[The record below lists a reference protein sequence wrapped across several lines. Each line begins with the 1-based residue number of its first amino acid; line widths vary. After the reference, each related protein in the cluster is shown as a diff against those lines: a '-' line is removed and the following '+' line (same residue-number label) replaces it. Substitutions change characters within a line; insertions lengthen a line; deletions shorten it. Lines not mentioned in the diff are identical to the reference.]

1 MNLNDLRAHIDIES
15 FSKIDLKK
23 SGVFRYA
30 EDSSTE
36 VLCLSYAFGKDKPKL
51 WHPGLGPLPDELVTF
66 VRNGGQCAAHNAGFE
81 LTMLNGPAGQK
92 IGFPKTKPQQWVDTA
107 AKAAAHALPRDLGGC
122 AKALRLISKDDA
134 GKAVMLKL
142 SRPRKPTKAD
152 PSPRYTPQAYPEL
165 FETLYNYC
173 ANDVAV
179 EQAIDHRLPD
189 LVPEEQ
195 SGWVLDYVIN
205 SRGLEIDQEAVA
217 LVRKMAADYKE
228 ILERECQEITGGFKS
243 SQRDR
248 IMEWC
253 EAQGYKLTGYTA
265 EAIRDMLKADKD
277 TMPPQVKRILEIRKD
292 CSRTS
297 IKKYD
302 ALANAVGLDGRLRG
316 MFLFHGAGT
325 GRWAG
330 RIVQLHNLP
339 RGNVKDT
346 IEAVEQILFGDMKWL
361 QVLYPNLMDLF
372 SSTIRS
378 IIRAKDG
385 HELLVCDFSSIEARV
400 LGWVA
405 NDPLYQKAFRE
416 GLDLY
421 IVMASVL
428 YNEKYEDIA
437 EGVEAGVKKYKDMR
451 QFGKMCILGLGYQ
464 MGKSK
469 FKDTC
474 EKMGVFVS
482 DELIEKGVNSYR
494 STYKRIKLLW
504 NELNEAAI
512 QAVKNPGAVFIAGR
526 CKVSVRGEFLYIKLP
541 SGRKLAYNKPRI
553 MGQPAPWD
561 PEQLLDQVTFM
572 GENSTTKK
580 WERQS
585 TYGGKLVENI
595 VQAIARDL
603 LLFSMKQLELERHT
617 VIGHVHD
624 EVIAEVPIGFSSV
637 KKMEEIMVRTPAWA
651 KGCYVGAEGFA
662 SSRYRK

>member
-15 FSKIDLKK
+15 FSKVDLRK

-30 EDSSTE
+30 EDPSTE
-36 VLCLSYAFGKDKPKL
+36 VLCLSYAIGHEKPQN
-51 WHPGLGPLPDELVTF
+51 WNPSMGPLPERLLDFILS
-66 VRNGGQCAAHNAGFE
+66 GGKCAAHNAGFE
-81 LTMLNGPAGQK
+81 LTVLSGPAGQK
-92 IGFPKTKPQQWVDTA
+92 IGFPKVPPERWVDTA

-122 AKALRLISKDDA
+122 AKALRLVNKDDA
-134 GKAVMLKL
+134 GKAVMMKL

-152 PSPRYTPQAYPEL
+152 PNPRYTPENYPDL
-165 FETLYNYC
+165 FETLYRYC
-173 ANDVAV
+173 DNDVLV
-179 EQAIDHRLPD
+179 EQAIDERLPD
-189 LVPEEQ
+189 LMPEEQ
-195 SGWVLDYVIN
+195 SGWVLDYIIN
-205 SRGLEIDQEAVA
+205 SRGLEIDMAAVEQ
-217 LVRKMAADYKE
+217 VRQMAADYKE
-228 ILERECQEITGGFKS
+228 LLEQECMVLTGGFKS

-253 EAQGYKLTGYTA
+253 ESQGYPLTGYTA

-277 TMPPQVKRILEIRKD
+277 TMPPQVKRVLEIRKD

-297 IKKYD
+297 LKKYD
-302 ALANAVGLDGRLRG
+302 ALANAVGLDSRLRG

-325 GRWAG
+325 GRWSG

-346 IEAVEQILFGDMKWL
+346 IQAAEQILYGDMKWL
-361 QVLYPNLMDLF
+361 QALYPNLMDLF

-378 IIRAKDG
+378 MIRARDG
-385 HELLVCDFSSIEARV
+385 HEFLVCDFASIEARV

-421 IVMASVL
+421 IVTASSI
-428 YNEKYEDIA
+428 YGIPYDEIK
-437 EGVEAGVKKYKDMR
+437 AGVKAEIKKYKDMR
-451 QFGKMCILGLGYQ
+451 QFGKMCVLGLGYQ
-464 MGKSK
+464 MGKKK

-474 EKMGVFVS
+474 EKQGVFVT
-482 DELIEKGVNSYR
+482 DEMIEKGVDSYR
-494 STYKRIKLLW
+494 ATYKRIKALW
-504 NELNEAAI
+504 NEVNDAAI
-512 QAVKNPGAVFIAGR
+512 RAVKNPGLVFEAGR

-541 SGRKLAYNKPRI
+541 SGRKLAYNTPKI
-553 MGQPAPWD
+553 IGQPAPWD
-561 PEQLLDQVTFM
+561 AEQMLDQVTFM

-585 TYGGKLVENI
+585 SYGGKFVENI

-603 LLFSMKQLELERHT
+603 LLFSMKQLELEGYT

-624 EVIAEVPIGFSSV
+624 EVIAEVPKGFSSV
-637 KKMEEIMVRTPAWA
+637 ERMEEVMTRIPGWA